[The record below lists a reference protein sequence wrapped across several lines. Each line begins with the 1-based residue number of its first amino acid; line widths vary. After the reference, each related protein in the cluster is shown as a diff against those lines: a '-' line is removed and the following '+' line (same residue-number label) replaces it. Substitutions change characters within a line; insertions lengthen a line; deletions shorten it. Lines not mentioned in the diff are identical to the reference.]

1 MCLQNITIGELLA
14 WKHYYYPIH
23 DSALTVDNFIC
34 TCTCTCTMHVICTC
48 MYVRLRICTMYMWE
62 KSANRVSSLGH
73 NLRAL
78 AVLIW
83 LNNVQN
89 IDSLAFVLN
98 LYEL

>member
-1 MCLQNITIGELLA
+1 MGELLA
-14 WKHYYYPIH
+14 WKHYYHPIH

-34 TCTCTCTMHVICTC
+34 TCTCTMHVTCTC
-48 MYVRLRICTMYMWE
+48 MYVRLRMYMWE